1 MNKKGFTILEIVITL
16 SLIATVALLFS
27 NSFDNI
33 EHNQKISESKMFL
46 NKIYNATNIYI
57 DSNPAVNG
65 FLYKGGYALFQVKKL
80 IDGGYLDENIINPK
94 TNKKIN
100 QDEYIYIYYNENSVI
115 SIDYPH
121 LNPGKNECYL
131 YMEPFYYDSRDSYDS
146 VEELAFYNINSPAF
160 HLRNTSNTVITSL
173 TKNSNIALVDYDVDL
188 SNSGVYTITY
198 KYKDCFNS
206 SVWRKATRI
215 IIKE

>member
-100 QDEYIYIYYNENSVI
+100 QDEYIYI
-115 SIDYPH
+115 
-121 LNPGKNECYL
+121 L
-131 YMEPFYYDSRDSYDS
+131 
-146 VEELAFYNINSPAF
+146 
-160 HLRNTSNTVITSL
+160 
-173 TKNSNIALVDYDVDL
+173 
-188 SNSGVYTITY
+188 
-198 KYKDCFNS
+198 
-206 SVWRKATRI
+206 
-215 IIKE
+215 